1 MSKTGPKFPFS
12 FKLFWVSGWY
22 WSGDLLSIFWKEVI
36 WSSIAQFNIKDIWL
50 NLISCLFI
58 DSGVGIIYWC
68 SEVSFWLLQ
77 GSKEIQHLQWNKI
90 RLLWETKA
98 IKQVSIQFSHAVCQT
113 LCDPMDCSTPDFP
126 VYHQC
131 FSSVQFSHSV
141 LNDSLQPGELQ
152 QARPPFPSPAPG
164 VHSNSCPSSQ
174 WCYPAISSSVI
185 FFASHLQSF

>member
-22 WSGDLLSIFWKEVI
+22 WSGDLLSIFWKQVI

-90 RLLWETKA
+90 SLLWETKA
-98 IKQVSIQFSHAVCQT
+98 IKQVSIQFSHAVVSDSLWPHGLQHTRLPC
-113 LCDPMDCSTPDFP
+113 LSPML
-126 VYHQC
+126 Q
-131 FSSVQFSHSV
+131 FSSVQ
-141 LNDSLQPGELQ
+141 
-152 QARPPFPSPAPG
+152 
-164 VHSNSCPSSQ
+164 
-174 WCYPAISSSVI
+174 
-185 FFASHLQSF
+185 